1 MIRIPALIA
10 ITFVSFTT
18 QTYGQTTG
26 QPVNVR
32 NAGAFTCQEFQP
44 VVRHEQRQL
53 EKTAFLQWT
62 AAYATAAARS
72 NSLIDVFPIGD
83 TWELLAMVSFI
94 CDEDNSV
101 KFETALLEAIGRLRP
116 FWVRNS
122 PAVTTLNDPNG
133 RSVQFYTEASTPLQT
148 ALNRVGAG
156 IQVDGAF
163 GNQTG
168 NAIRALNQQ
177 RGAQPWL
184 TPDGELLYLL
194 TRP

>member
-1 MIRIPALIA
+1 MIRILSLTAA
-10 ITFVSFTT
+10 TFVLFTV
-18 QTYGQTTG
+18 QAIGQTPG
-26 QPVNVR
+26 QPVNIR

-83 TWELLAMVSFI
+83 TWELLAMVNFI
-94 CDEDNSV
+94 CDENNTV

-122 PAVTTLNDPNG
+122 PAVTTLEDPNG
-133 RSVQFYTEASTPLQT
+133 RSVQFYSEASTALQT
-148 ALNRVGAG
+148 ALNRFGAG
-156 IQVDGAF
+156 LQVDGAF
-163 GNQTG
+163 GNQTA
-168 NAIRALNQQ
+168 NAIRAINQR